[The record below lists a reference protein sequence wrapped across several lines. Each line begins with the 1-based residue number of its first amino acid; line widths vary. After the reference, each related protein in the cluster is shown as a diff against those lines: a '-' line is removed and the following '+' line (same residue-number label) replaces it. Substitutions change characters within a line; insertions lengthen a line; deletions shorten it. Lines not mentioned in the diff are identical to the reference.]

1 MKRHRPIKKAIMQ
14 MISKRVSGFVAIAG
28 LCKEL
33 HIRNGKT
40 STVDVFPRV
49 VV

>member
-1 MKRHRPIKKAIMQ
+1 MYKQIKRHGPIKKAIMQ
-14 MISKRVSGFVAIAG
+14 MISMRVSGFVAMQ
-28 LCKEL
+28 EL

-40 STVDVFPRV
+40 STVDGFPRV